1 MTGKSPVFRDI
12 EVEWVDKYGKIQKEW
27 VSTEEVTIWDS
38 IREAKRTISNRE
50 GRETEL
56 RVRTGKGV
64 IRTKS

>member
-12 EVEWVDKYGKIQKEW
+12 EVEWIDNKGKIQKEW